1 MRLQI
6 IVNLFA
12 VIYAE
17 NIRNQRIIHCSR
29 KLNIFRRFFAKNVE
43 ENVEVKYRDLQPQP
57 NSSLSFS
64 AIALEALPLW
74 LIEFFCSLVIWAV
87 VMPNSGT

>member
-29 KLNIFRRFFAKNVE
+29 KLNIFRRFFAKNIE
-43 ENVEVKYRDLQPQP
+43 ENVENRENPT
-57 NSSLSFS
+57 FS
-64 AIALEALPLW
+64 AGFSPKMLKKMLRSNIGTYNLSLTPL
-74 LIEFFCSLVIWAV
+74 
-87 VMPNSGT
+87 

>member
-29 KLNIFRRFFAKNVE
+29 KLNIFRRFFAKNVK
-43 ENVEVKYRDLQPQP
+43 ENVEVKRNGFLTHCIFHTINRGRLIPKTT
-57 NSSLSFS
+57 
-64 AIALEALPLW
+64 PL
-74 LIEFFCSLVIWAV
+74 
-87 VMPNSGT
+87 

>member
-1 MRLQI
+1 M
-6 IVNLFA
+6 VT
-12 VIYAE
+12 
-17 NIRNQRIIHCSR
+17 
-29 KLNIFRRFFAKNVE
+29 IFRFPLPKCGKMPGNQYSGNDFSFFVTKICTQINPKEISSSAR
-43 ENVEVKYRDLQPQP
+43 VKKHQP
-57 NSSLSFS
+57 SSSFSFS

>member
-43 ENVEVKYRDLQPQP
+43 ENVENRENPTFFAVLFPKMLRKMLRRFSLHYKYGVSGR
-57 NSSLSFS
+57 NSEL
-64 AIALEALPLW
+64 
-74 LIEFFCSLVIWAV
+74 
-87 VMPNSGT
+87 